1 MPILN
6 WLDKEKHI
14 NSDKLVSYRLLEQD
28 SKFCFGEDTDNMII
42 QGDNLDALKSL
53 LPYYAGKVKCIY
65 IDPPYNTGDVQPDYD
80 DNLEHSIWLGIMY
93 PRLKLLRELLTEDG
107 VIFVQIDDKEAP
119 YLKTIMDEI
128 FGRKNYETTFY
139 IKVRHENR
147 ILRKD
152 IRYQLVME
160 QVLSYRKSDLY
171 SPPRRVKSKKTNND
185 YIYDIEIINNCDDI
199 INLSGY
205 DVEIY
210 SPQNYKIVESD
221 SGSLK
226 KYQIRGS
233 LITQSGSAS
242 EYYEKNL
249 KQRRNLDGL
258 GTLYKV
264 IGMGVKGDGLGH
276 RFIMQPKKE
285 NSKNGFYFQ
294 GKPISNKVITGIP
307 YQNFYD
313 YESAFNRVGY
323 EGSVEFKNGKKPEL
337 YIKFFLDFGS
347 SKGDLVLDSFLGSGT
362 TCAVAHKMGRKYI
375 GIEMGNHAKTHCV
388 PRLEKVISGEAGGIS
403 KDINWTG
410 GGGFKFYTL
419 GDTVFDEYGKIN
431 PVIKFHTLASHIWF
445 YETNNPK
452 DNKYN
457 DMLLGI
463 NDNTAYILLYNGIL
477 GDKKPQNGNV
487 LTRKILSEI
496 HSKINNHTKGFTG
509 SIVVYGE
516 SCRLGENTLQDNN
529 IMFKQTPYDLKI

>member
-65 IDPPYNTGDVQPDYD
+65 IDPPYNTGDAQPDYD
-80 DNLEHSIWLGIMY
+80 DNLEHSIWLGMMY

-285 NSKNGFYFQ
+285 NSKN
-294 GKPISNKVITGIP
+294 V
-307 YQNFYD
+307 
-313 YESAFNRVGY
+313 R
-323 EGSVEFKNGKKPEL
+323 
-337 YIKFFLDFGS
+337 
-347 SKGDLVLDSFLGSGT
+347 
-362 TCAVAHKMGRKYI
+362 
-375 GIEMGNHAKTHCV
+375 
-388 PRLEKVISGEAGGIS
+388 
-403 KDINWTG
+403 
-410 GGGFKFYTL
+410 
-419 GDTVFDEYGKIN
+419 
-431 PVIKFHTLASHIWF
+431 
-445 YETNNPK
+445 
-452 DNKYN
+452 
-457 DMLLGI
+457 
-463 NDNTAYILLYNGIL
+463 
-477 GDKKPQNGNV
+477 
-487 LTRKILSEI
+487 
-496 HSKINNHTKGFTG
+496 
-509 SIVVYGE
+509 
-516 SCRLGENTLQDNN
+516 
-529 IMFKQTPYDLKI
+529 

>member
-1 MPILN
+1 KKYN
-6 WLDKEKHI
+6 E
-14 NSDKLVSYRLLEQD
+14 
-28 SKFCFGEDTDNMII
+28 
-42 QGDNLDALKSL
+42 GDNRKLFK
-53 LPYYAGKVKCIY
+53 
-65 IDPPYNTGDVQPDYD
+65 
-80 DNLEHSIWLGIMY
+80 NLFLE
-93 PRLKLLRELLTEDG
+93 E
-107 VIFVQIDDKEAP
+107 
-119 YLKTIMDEI
+119 
-128 FGRKNYETTFY
+128 
-139 IKVRHENR
+139 
-147 ILRKD
+147 
-152 IRYQLVME
+152 
-160 QVLSYRKSDLY
+160 
-171 SPPRRVKSKKTNND
+171 
-185 YIYDIEIINNCDDI
+185 
-199 INLSGY
+199 
-205 DVEIY
+205 
-210 SPQNYKIVESD
+210 
-221 SGSLK
+221 GSLSSAKDELK
-226 KYQIRGS
+226 K
-233 LITQSGSAS
+233 
-242 EYYEKNL
+242 
-249 KQRRNLDGL
+249 L
-258 GTLYKV
+258 G
-264 IGMGVKGDGLGH
+264 
-276 RFIMQPKKE
+276 
-285 NSKNGFYFQ
+285 
-294 GKPISNKVITGIP
+294 
-307 YQNFYD
+307 
-313 YESAFNRVGY
+313 FNR
-323 EGSVEFKNGKKPEL
+323 ENFSTPKPEL
-337 YIKFFLDFGS
+337 LIKKILDIS
-347 SKGDLVLDSFLGSGT
+347 TNAGDLVLDSFLGSGT

-419 GDTVFDEYGKIN
+419 GDKVFDEYGKIN